1 MFTVPY
7 AKMICDSDKGDGGIN
22 FYEEYCEWIN
32 RSNGSTIK
40 VIYRDIDDVK
50 ILSGIKKTVIVS
62 LKDGK
67 KVRFYL
73 YRAATLQDLLYK
85 AVQRVNGIVV
95 EEKKEP
101 SKQNED
107 TVEQLERLAKLH
119 DSGALTDEEYSAAK
133 QKLLNK

>member
-7 AKMICDSDKGDGGIN
+7 AKMICDSDKGDGGIS
-22 FYEEYCEWIN
+22 FYDEYCEWIN
-32 RSNGSTIK
+32 RSNGLTIK
-40 VIYRDIDDVK
+40 VFYRDIDDVK
-50 ILSGIKKTVIVS
+50 ILSCIKKTVIVS
-62 LKDGK
+62 LKDGQ

-85 AVQRVNGIVV
+85 AVQRVNGVIV

-101 SKQNED
+101 YKQNED
-107 TVEQLERLAKLH
+107 PVEQLERLAKLH
-119 DSGALTDEEYSAAK
+119 DSGALTDEEYSTAK